1 MEPSIDTEVFRN
13 CIREKPKQRNKITF
27 PKLYRLAKAV
37 TSFILFL
44 MIGVLMHQKEVKTYL
59 EGERLF
65 VSEMQEKFDVFLPNP
80 LFSKQICCH
89 TNLYIYY
96 GQLLNRE
103 YLIIYPSSNQNINIK
118 IYQNNILLLDYQSK
132 NSKYKRI
139 RLTKDINTFDIYVTN
154 KNEFD
159 FYHQLIVDL
168 NYLPW

>member
-1 MEPSIDTEVFRN
+1 
-13 CIREKPKQRNKITF
+13 
-27 PKLYRLAKAV
+27 
-37 TSFILFL
+37 
-44 MIGVLMHQKEVKTYL
+44 
-59 EGERLF
+59 
-65 VSEMQEKFDVFLPNP
+65 MQEKFDVFLPNP